1 MKNLSLLFFVFMFL
15 AVMVSCEEEK
25 DDGEKFSKLT
35 VEQNKAVI
43 QDAGIEFLDAM
54 GRMKEVES
62 VDVIYNLGNIM
73 APQPTKKSAIS
84 RDSKIFSTLE
94 TFAAVAKG
102 EKKLND
108 LFHAMAAPK
117 ELAEDPQSIL
127 EFWNENKGTYT
138 WNESLEDFDFVAG
151 GTKIIFL
158 FPSSDISVTNDATFT
173 ISNYTGVTIS
183 NPFMEDYTGDFPV
196 SLLADLKVGNNTL
209 LSFVFAAQYNTDGS
223 PKNIACDLTI
233 ETFRFEIDL
242 TNTTENVSL
251 NYKFLENGSVI
262 LDIGAAGE
270 GLFTEENYNDNTQT
284 HTETY
289 TDIIDWVYNPGT
301 QQYDP
306 VYGQFTDEWQETDF
320 EEIIHSASA
329 HFQLFGL
336 AIRGDVNIKGLVDQ
350 LNLIEEDREND
361 DISDTEAVRREAD
374 KINEFLN
381 LRLVTV
387 SNNEILA
394 KAEAYAKTE
403 VGQLYND
410 TYIDFKLTFGDGSP
424 IDVATYFEDGFDDF
438 IDELNSFID
447 DLNAD
452 YDLGLEGP
460 VK

>member
-25 DDGEKFSKLT
+25 DSSEKFSKLT
-35 VEQNKAVI
+35 VEENKAVV
-43 QDAGIEFLDAM
+43 QEAGIEFLDAM
-54 GRMKEVES
+54 GRMKDVES
-62 VDVIYNLGNIM
+62 IDVIYNLGNII
-73 APQPTKKSAIS
+73 APQPAKKSAIS
-84 RDSKIFSTLE
+84 KDSKIFSTLV

-117 ELAEDPQSIL
+117 ELSEGPESIL

-151 GTKIIFL
+151 GTTIIFL
-158 FPSSDISVTNDATFT
+158 FPSSDVSTTNDATFT
-173 ISNYTGVTIS
+173 ISNYTGVEIS
-183 NPFMEDYTGDFPV
+183 NPFIEDYSGDFPA
-196 SLLADLKVGNNTL
+196 SLLADLKVDDNTL
-209 LSFVFAAQYNTDGS
+209 ISFVFAAQYNTDGS

-233 ETFRFEIDL
+233 ETFKFEIDL
-242 TNTTENVSL
+242 TNTTTNVSL

-270 GLFTEENYNDNTQT
+270 GLFTEENYNDNTHT
-284 HTETY
+284 YTETY
-289 TDIIDWVYNPGT
+289 DYPIDWVYNPDT
-301 QQYDP
+301 QQYEP
-306 VYGQFTDEWQETDF
+306 VYTDEWQETDF
-320 EEIIHSASA
+320 EEIIHSANA

-336 AIRGDVNIKGLVDQ
+336 AIRGDVNVKGLKDQ
-350 LNLIEEDREND
+350 IDLIEEDRDND
-361 DISDTEAVRREAD
+361 DISDSEAIEREAD

-403 VGQLYND
+403 IDQDYVE
-410 TYIDFKLTFGDGSP
+410 THIDFRLTFADGSP
-424 IDVATYFEDGFDDF
+424 IDVATYFEDGFEDF
-438 IDELNSFID
+438 IDELNSFLD
-447 DLNAD
+447 DVNAD
-452 YDLGLEGP
+452 YDLGLEGWG
-460 VK
+460 K